1 MTATDMES
9 LQSRSGTG
17 SRQVQTC
24 LLVSVMTL
32 FALLVGG
39 TVTTAVLIR
48 HIQTELAAIR
58 ATGAAEDPSRPAP
71 HHSSEYKML
80 NFAYLHASSDSLENA
95 TMQFSSHQS
104 VGSGFS
110 YSAMQHT
117 LHPRGGGSFLLYMD
131 LVYIPDPA
139 RNLGSATVTVRVS
152 SQDSAGLECRAQ
164 LHAGDSQVR
173 AHKCWR
179 VMQLD
184 PGRRLVANMEV
195 QGEAGGWRLDTRH
208 SGLGIFLVDGS
219 RQ

>member
-17 SRQVQTC
+17 SRQMQTC

-32 FALLVGG
+32 FALLLGG

-48 HIQTELAAIR
+48 HIQTELAAIK
-58 ATGAAEDPSRPAP
+58 ATGAAEDPSRPARY
-71 HHSSEYKML
+71 HSSEYKMQ
-80 NFAYLHASSDSLENA
+80 NFAYLQANSGSLENA
-95 TMQFSSHQS
+95 TMQFSSQS

-110 YSAMQHT
+110 FDTTQHT
-117 LHPRGGGSFLLYMD
+117 LRPHSGGSFLLYMD
-131 LVYIPDPA
+131 LVYVSDPP
-139 RNLGSATVTVRVS
+139 RNRGSATVTVRVS
-152 SQDSAGLECRAQ
+152 GQDSTSLECRAQ
-164 LHAGDSQVR
+164 LRAGDSEGRV
-173 AHKCWR
+173 HKCWR

-184 PGRRLVANMEV
+184 SRRRLVANMEV

-219 RQ
+219 RP